1 MEIEVTPD
9 IDYRR
14 RFGGIISRVISV
26 SKLPSTPEDISRTTG
41 NDQLAQ
47 QLVASKA
54 LLRVD
59 SVLEQDPSTYT
70 GFKWTI
76 SKGPGIPIRQGTT
89 TEVWITVENRRP
101 IDWVIPGVRKLTGIY

>member
-1 MEIEVTPD
+1 M
-9 IDYRR
+9 
-14 RFGGIISRVISV
+14 ISV

-54 LLRVD
+54 VIRVD

-76 SKGPGIPIRQGTT
+76 SKGPVIPILQGTT
-89 TEVWITVENRRP
+89 TQVWITVENRKP
-101 IDWVIPGVRKLTGIY
+101 ID